1 MKTFVLLLLLITGLF
16 SDEKLSDLPLQ
27 TQPPLISKTSARN
40 FSQSVNTNNRSEVL
54 KFYKSNYR
62 QPMSVKNGWTGN
74 TKSCIAGT
82 NSKEYTDATLKT
94 LNFFRAM
101 LGVPADITFKQEFN
115 DKALK
120 SALIMDANF
129 NLSHNPPTSWKCY
142 SEEGKQGA
150 ANSNIAVGTSGPSA
164 ISLYMWD
171 PGSGNYFVGHRRW
184 IMSPSEY
191 IMGSGSTDKGDSLW
205 VFGEFRKEKNTKEYV
220 SWPNSGFTLPEF
232 GYRNNYRWSFTAH
245 YAQVKDANIVI
256 KKDGKSMQV
265 NKEKYAGGYGEG
277 DTIVW
282 TLPELSSKKIEKDET
297 FYVEIQ
303 GIKKEGQSL
312 THKYTVTFINPDIES
327 ANETDNKE
335 TQTEIKQLTE
345 EEKREFIQA
354 VYKGDNSIVTAF
366 LEKGADPNIKHEG
379 WTSLMLASYYGHL
392 QIVKTLLKF
401 KADKEINVSGYK
413 PVDLAIAM
421 KHKEVVDLLGLPA
434 NSRMH
439 RSKLPLPP
447 KN

>member
-16 SDEKLSDLPLQ
+16 SDEKLSDPPLQ
-27 TQPPLISKTSARN
+27 TQPPLISKT
-40 FSQSVNTNNRSEVL
+40 SEVL

-220 SWPNSGFTLPEF
+220 SWPNSGFT
-232 GYRNNYRWSFTAH
+232 S
-245 YAQVKDANIVI
+245 
-256 KKDGKSMQV
+256 
-265 NKEKYAGGYGEG
+265 
-277 DTIVW
+277 
-282 TLPELSSKKIEKDET
+282 
-297 FYVEIQ
+297 
-303 GIKKEGQSL
+303 
-312 THKYTVTFINPDIES
+312 
-327 ANETDNKE
+327 
-335 TQTEIKQLTE
+335 
-345 EEKREFIQA
+345 
-354 VYKGDNSIVTAF
+354 
-366 LEKGADPNIKHEG
+366 
-379 WTSLMLASYYGHL
+379 
-392 QIVKTLLKF
+392 
-401 KADKEINVSGYK
+401 
-413 PVDLAIAM
+413 
-421 KHKEVVDLLGLPA
+421 
-434 NSRMH
+434 
-439 RSKLPLPP
+439 
-447 KN
+447 